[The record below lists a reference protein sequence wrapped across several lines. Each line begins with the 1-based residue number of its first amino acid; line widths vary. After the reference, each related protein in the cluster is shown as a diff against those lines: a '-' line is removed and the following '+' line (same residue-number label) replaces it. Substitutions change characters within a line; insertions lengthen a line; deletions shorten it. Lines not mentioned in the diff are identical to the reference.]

1 MINIVI
7 PMAGA
12 GSRFA
17 QAGYEKPKPFIDVA
31 GKPMIVRVLENL
43 TYPHARYILIARE
56 EHLQQERE
64 LVTWIEKNHNV
75 IFVTVQSLTEGTAC
89 TVLYARSIIRGPTP
103 VVIANSDQI
112 IDIKFEDFINDAI
125 DRKLDGSILTF
136 IDEER
141 NPKWSFAKLS
151 SDNLVTEVREK
162 QPISSHATV
171 GIYLFSDGEDFIES
185 IVQMIIEND
194 RVNGEFYTCPT
205 YNYLIRR
212 GLRIGVFNIKSNQMH
227 GIGTP
232 SDLESYINSNLLA
245 TNESWP
251 LGSKTER
258 RT

>member
-43 TYPHARYILIARE
+43 AYPDARYILIARE
-56 EHLQQERE
+56 EHLQQEKE
-64 LVTWIEKNHNV
+64 LVTRIEKNFNV
-75 IFVTVQSLTEGTAC
+75 TFVTVDSLTEGTAC
-89 TVLYARSIIRGPTP
+89 TVLYARSLIRSQTP

-125 DRKLDGSILTF
+125 SRKLDGSILTF

-141 NPKWSFAKLS
+141 NPKWSFAKL
-151 SDNLVTEVREK
+151 DGEGLVTEVQEK
-162 QPISSHATV
+162 KPISNYATV
-171 GIYLFSDGEDFIES
+171 GIYLFSNGEEFIES
-185 IVQMIIEND
+185 VVQMIIEND

-205 YNYLIRR
+205 YNYLIRQ
-212 GLRIGVFNIKSNQMH
+212 GCKVSIYNIESSQMH

-232 SDLESYINSNLLA
+232 EDLNRYIANQH
-245 TNESWP
+245 
-251 LGSKTER
+251 
-258 RT
+258 